1 MLRATWRALS
11 SLRAQAA
18 AQSPGS
24 ALRSGGSASL
34 PSARCGLQ
42 PPSLLHA
49 ARAYAVGKPDL
60 GSKKNGA
67 WEKELTLFHIP
78 FLYLTAQH
86 SQDDEPPPST
96 LIKEYKSIIPSMEKV
111 DDVVKRILS
120 LEMADQKEK
129 LKIKQEQLMSKIA
142 ENPEDSRT
150 LEARVVALTVRI
162 RNYEEHMQKHRK
174 DKAHKRHLLMS
185 IDQRNKMLKLLRQTN
200 YDVFERTCKEL
211 GVEYVLP
218 PLHFHKVHRRFL
230 AKKALCIRVF
240 QEVQK
245 LKKQKRDLK
254 AAAMAAKKQNKQRV
268 PENPSQA
275 VPEMTKEN

>member
-1 MLRATWRALS
+1 MLRATWCALS
-11 SLRAQAA
+11 SLRAQAVT
-18 AQSPGS
+18 QSPVS
-24 ALRSGGSASL
+24 ALRIGGSASL

-49 ARAYAVGKPDL
+49 ARAYAIRKPVQP
-60 GSKKNGA
+60 N
-67 WEKELTLFHIP
+67 
-78 FLYLTAQH
+78 
-86 SQDDEPPPST
+86 QDDEPPPST
-96 LIKEYKSIIPSMEKV
+96 FIKEYKNIIPSMQKV

-129 LKIKQEQLMSKIA
+129 LKIKQEQLLSKIT

-150 LEARVVALTVRI
+150 LEAQIVALTVRI

-185 IDQRNKMLKLLRQTN
+185 IDRRNKMLKFLRQTN
-200 YDVFERTCKEL
+200 YDVFEKTCKEL
-211 GVEYVLP
+211 GVEYTLP
-218 PLHFHKVHRRFL
+218 PLHFQKVHRRFL

-254 AAAMAAKKQNKQRV
+254 AAATAAKKQNNQGV
-268 PENPSQA
+268 PENPSQTL
-275 VPEMTKEN
+275 PETTKEN